1 MSQMAVGA
9 ARSKKRP
16 KYLNLVEIRLPI
28 TGWVSILHR
37 ISGFLLFFP
46 FVLWALYLLDM
57 SLVSEAGFNRA
68 REYLAHPIAKLGM
81 LVLIWAFAHHFC
93 AGIRYLFLD
102 LDKGIEK
109 ETAQLTA
116 GIAIAGGIVITVIA
130 GVRLW

>member
-1 MSQMAVGA
+1 MSQMAVGT

-46 FVLWALYLLDM
+46 FVLWLLYLLDM
-57 SLVSEAGFNRA
+57 SLASEAGFNHV
-68 REYLAHPIAKLGM
+68 REYLAHPVAKLGM

-116 GIAIAGGIVITVIA
+116 GIAIAGGLVLTAVF
-130 GVRLW
+130 GVMLW